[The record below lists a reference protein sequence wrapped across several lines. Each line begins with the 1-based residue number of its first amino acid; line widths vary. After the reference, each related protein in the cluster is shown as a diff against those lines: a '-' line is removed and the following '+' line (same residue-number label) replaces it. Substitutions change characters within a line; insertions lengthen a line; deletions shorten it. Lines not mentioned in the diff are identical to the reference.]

1 MGNSLNNQNMNKIK
15 CPNCNEAF
23 QVDEADY
30 AKILDQVRSQEF
42 QREVDDRLKQTLGL
56 AEEKAKAE
64 LKSKSAEKDTEIAR
78 LQAEVKASETEK
90 ELAVSKALSG
100 VEKERAE
107 WASASRLHDVE
118 KESLELSLKQ
128 KHAAE
133 IKSRDD
139 AIAYYKDMKS
149 KMSTKI
155 VGESLEE
162 HCETEFNKL
171 RATAFQNA
179 YFEKDNDASSG
190 AKGDYLYRESDA
202 DGNEVI
208 SIMFDMKNE
217 EDGTKTRKKNE
228 DFLSKLDADRNQ
240 KGCEYAVLVSLLE
253 PDSELYNSGIV
264 DVSYKHPK
272 MYVVRPQLFIPI
284 ITLLRNAAMN
294 SMQYKSDLA
303 LARAQSIDI
312 TNFED
317 NMDQFKQGFARNYD
331 LASRKFKQAID
342 GIDKTIS
349 QLQKMKDNL
358 IGSENNLRLANE
370 KAEGL
375 TIKRL
380 TQGNPTMKAK
390 FDELKDE

>member
-1 MGNSLNNQNMNKIK
+1 MNKIK

-23 QVDEADY
+23 EVDEASY
-30 AKILDQVRSQEF
+30 AKILDQVRSHEF
-42 QREVDDRLKQTLGL
+42 QREVADRLEQALGL
-56 AEEKAKAE
+56 VEEKARAE
-64 LKSKSAEKDTEIAR
+64 LKSKSAEKDAAIAK
-78 LQAEVKASETEK
+78 LQAKVDASGTER
-90 ELAVSKALSG
+90 ELAVSQALSA
-100 VEKERAE
+100 VAKERAE
-107 WASASRLHDVE
+107 WASASKVHDAE
-118 KESLELSLKQ
+118 KRTLELSLKEI
-128 KHAAE
+128 HAAE
-133 IKSRDD
+133 IKSKDE

-155 VGESLEE
+155 VGDSLEE

-171 RATAFQNA
+171 RATAFPNA

-202 DGNEVI
+202 DNNEVI

-217 EDGTKTRKKNE
+217 EDGTKNKKKNE

-253 PDSELYNSGIV
+253 PDSEFYNSGIV
-264 DVSYKHPK
+264 DVSYKYPK

-284 ITLLRNAAMN
+284 ITLLRNAALN

-312 TNFED
+312 TNFEE

-349 QLQKMKDNL
+349 QLQKTKDNL

-380 TQGNPTMKAK
+380 TQVNPTMKAK
-390 FDELKDE
+390 FDELKDD